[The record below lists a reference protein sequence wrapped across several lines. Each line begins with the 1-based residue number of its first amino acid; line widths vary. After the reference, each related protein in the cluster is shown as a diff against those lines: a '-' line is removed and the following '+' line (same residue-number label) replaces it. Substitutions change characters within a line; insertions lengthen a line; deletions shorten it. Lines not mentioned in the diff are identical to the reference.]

1 MGMMN
6 CPLGLDEV
14 ERSSCVFWRDKC
26 RCNSLPMPL
35 VQVLAGEGTLLAWP
49 GSGWVTSMDDITLEV
64 LETALTTGVH
74 EGLGSIQGTFL
85 KSIVLERI
93 RRFPEQT
100 AN

>member
-14 ERSSCVFWRDKC
+14 GRSSCIFWRDKC

-35 VQVLAGEGTLLAWP
+35 VQVLAGNGRLLAWP
-49 GSGWVTSMDDITLEV
+49 GRDRVKNMDDITLEI
-64 LETALTTGVH
+64 LERALTTGVH